1 MTTQPDPQ
9 PGSSPPRRPTG
20 LYYVGMPM
28 MILGIVTTT
37 IFSVRQYK
45 ESGTGSTYNE
55 FIIPGVVLAIVGF
68 VLLVL
73 GRRGTPRA

>member
-1 MTTQPDPQ
+1 
-9 PGSSPPRRPTG
+9 
-20 LYYVGMPM
+20 MPM